1 MILIKNNGTFKH
13 VSKEECEN
21 IYYDYVNNYL
31 TLSCMAED
39 YGVSYYSLETI
50 IKTIQISSIKKE
62 KNYIESM
69 KG

>member
-13 VSKEECEN
+13 VSKKDCEN

-39 YGVSYYSLETI
+39 YGVSYQVEYLT
-50 IKTIQISSIKKE
+50 KKIDF
-62 KNYIESM
+62 KRGLTM
-69 KG
+69 